1 MNRQNLEE
9 LPPPPGV
16 MGSLRD
22 GFYAVSSHVWLILLP
37 FLLDVLL
44 WFGPRLSVGRL
55 VHPFFELVVSQA
67 RTMLTSAADLKRFTD
82 NLVVLS
88 ELVERFNLLSLLG
101 RLLGTFQVFPV
112 GISSL
117 LAQTMPVQT
126 PLGSQDVI
134 QITSL
139 PGLLGLVFL
148 FTIMG
153 WIMGGLYFRWVSGIA
168 LGDAKQATMISLSWA
183 ILQTLLLSVI
193 WVIAFMVVIIP
204 ALLIF
209 AFLMGL
215 SPLLA
220 SGILLLA
227 LFFSFWLIVPLF
239 FTPHGIFVRRQ
250 NALYSIFTS
259 LRMARFT
266 LPTSALFVLCVFLL
280 TTGLDL
286 LWRVPG
292 GDSWMLLV
300 GIGGHA
306 FITTALLAAS
316 FVYYRDMNA
325 WLQRVFEQLQ
335 QKQMPA
341 QRV

>member
-1 MNRQNLEE
+1 MNRQKLAE

-16 MGSLRD
+16 MGPLKD

-37 FLLDVLL
+37 LLLDIVLWL
-44 WFGPRLSVGRL
+44 GPRLSVGTL
-55 VHPFFELVVSQA
+55 VSPFFKLVFSQM
-67 RTMLTSAADLKRFTD
+67 RTTLTSSSDVQRFTEYQSAFSE
-82 NLVVLS
+82 VL
-88 ELVERFNLLSLLG
+88 ERFNLLSLLG
-101 RLLGTFQVFPV
+101 RLQTFPV

-117 LAQTMPVQT
+117 LAQTMPAKN
-126 PLGSQDVI
+126 PLGSQDVV

-139 PGLLGLVFL
+139 PGLLGLAFL
-148 FTIMG
+148 FIVIS
-153 WIMGGLYFRWVSGIA
+153 WVIGGLYFHWVSGTI
-168 LGDAKQATMISLSWA
+168 LGNRVTMISLSWA
-183 ILQTLLLSVI
+183 IVQTVILSVI
-193 WVIAFMVVIIP
+193 WVVALMIVLVPVMVILTFVT
-204 ALLIF
+204 L
-209 AFLMGL
+209 L

-220 SGILLLA
+220 SGVLLLA

-250 NALYSIFTS
+250 NAFYSIFTS

-280 TTGLDL
+280 TTGLNY
-286 LWRVPG
+286 LWSVPT

-300 GIGGHA
+300 GIAGHA

-335 QKQMPA
+335 HKQMPA

>member
-22 GFYAVSSHVWLILLP
+22 GFYTVSSHVWLILLP
-37 FLLDVLL
+37 LLLDVLL
-44 WFGPRLSVGRL
+44 WLGPRLSVGTL
-55 VHPFFELVVSQA
+55 IKPFFELAFNQM
-67 RTMLTSAADLKRFTD
+67 RTTLTSSSDLQRFTAYQSTF
-82 NLVVLS
+82 S
-88 ELVERFNLLSLLG
+88 EVVERFNLLSLLG
-101 RLLGTFQVFPV
+101 RLQTFPV

-117 LAQTMPVQT
+117 LAQTMPVKT
-126 PLGSQDVI
+126 PLGSQDVV

-139 PGLLGLVFL
+139 PGLLGLAFL
-148 FTIMG
+148 FTVIG
-153 WIMGGLYFRWVSGIA
+153 WTIGGLYFRWVSGMA
-168 LGDAKQATMISLSWA
+168 LGGASRVAMISLSWA
-183 ILQTLLLSVI
+183 VIQTLILSVI
-193 WVIAFMVVIIP
+193 WVIGLMV
-204 ALLIF
+204 IF
-209 AFLMGL
+209 VPMMFILTFLTML

-250 NALYSIFTS
+250 NAFYSIFTS

-280 TTGLDL
+280 STGLNY
-286 LWRVPG
+286 LWSVPT

-300 GIGGHA
+300 GIAGHA

-335 QKQMPA
+335 HKQMPA

>member
-22 GFYAVSSHVWLILLP
+22 GFYTVSSHVWLILVPL
-37 FLLDVLL
+37 LLDLML
-44 WFGPRLSVGRL
+44 WLGPRLSVGTL
-55 VHPFFELVVSQA
+55 VNPFFKLAFNQM
-67 RTMLTSAADLKRFTD
+67 RTTLTSSSDQQRFTVYQSAVSE
-82 NLVVLS
+82 VVDH
-88 ELVERFNLLSLLG
+88 FNLLSLLG
-101 RLLGTFQVFPV
+101 RLQTFPV

-117 LAQTMPVQT
+117 LAQTMPVRT
-126 PLGSQDVI
+126 PLGSQDVV

-139 PGLLGLVFL
+139 PGLLFLAFL
-148 FTIMG
+148 FTVIG
-153 WIMGGLYFRWVSGIA
+153 WVIGGLYFRWVSGIA
-168 LGDAKQATMISLSWA
+168 LGGASRIKMISLSWA
-183 ILQTLLLSVI
+183 ILQTLILSVI
-193 WVIAFMVVIIP
+193 WVIGLMV
-204 ALLIF
+204 IF
-209 AFLMGL
+209 VPTMFILTFLSLL

-239 FTPHGIFVRRQ
+239 FTPHGIFVRQQ
-250 NALYSIFTS
+250 NAFYSIFTS
-259 LRMARFT
+259 LKMARFT

-280 TTGLDL
+280 STGLNY
-286 LWRVPG
+286 LWSVPT

-300 GIGGHA
+300 GIAGHA

-335 QKQMPA
+335 HKQMPA

>member
-1 MNRQNLEE
+1 MEE

-16 MGSLRD
+16 MGSLRH
-22 GFYAVSSHVWLILLP
+22 GFNAVSSHVWLILLP
-37 FLLDVLL
+37 LLLDLLL
-44 WFGPRLSVGRL
+44 WLGPRLSVGTL
-55 VHPFFELVVSQA
+55 VNPFFKLAFSQM
-67 RTMLTSAADLKRFTD
+67 RTTMTSSSDLQRFA
-82 NLVVLS
+82 VYQSAFS
-88 ELVERFNLLSLLG
+88 EMVEHFNLLSLVG
-101 RLLGTFQVFPV
+101 RLQTFPV

-117 LAQTMPVQT
+117 LAQTMPVKT
-126 PLGSQDVI
+126 PLGSQDVV

-139 PGLLGLVFL
+139 PGFLGLAFL
-148 FTIMG
+148 FTVVG
-153 WIMGGLYFRWVSGIA
+153 WVMGGLYFRSVSGIA
-168 LGDAKQATMISLSWA
+168 LGDANRVTMISLSWA
-183 ILQTLLLSVI
+183 IIQTLLLSFLWVVGLIVI
-193 WVIAFMVVIIP
+193 LIPTMVV
-204 ALLIF
+204 LT
-209 AFLMGL
+209 FLTLL

-220 SGILLLA
+220 SGILLIA

-250 NALYSIFTS
+250 NAFYSIFTS
-259 LRMARFT
+259 LKMARFT

-280 TTGLDL
+280 TTGLNY
-286 LWRVPG
+286 LWSVPT

-300 GIGGHA
+300 GIAGHA

-335 QKQMPA
+335 HKQMPA

>member
-1 MNRQNLEE
+1 MNRQKLEE

-16 MGSLRD
+16 MGSLRH
-22 GFYAVSSHVWLILLP
+22 GFNAVSSHVWLILLP
-37 FLLDVLL
+37 LMLDLLL
-44 WFGPRLSVGRL
+44 WLGPRLSVGTL
-55 VHPFFELVVSQA
+55 VNPFFKLAFSQM
-67 RTMLTSAADLKRFTD
+67 RTTMTSSSDLQRFAVYQSTF
-82 NLVVLS
+82 N
-88 ELVERFNLLSLLG
+88 EMVERFNLLSLIG
-101 RLLGTFQVFPV
+101 RLQTFPV

-117 LAQTMPVQT
+117 LAQTMPVQN
-126 PLGSQDVI
+126 PLGSQDVV

-139 PGLLGLVFL
+139 PGFLGLAFL
-148 FTIMG
+148 FTVVG
-153 WIMGGLYFRWVSGIA
+153 WVMGGLYFRSVSGIA
-168 LGDAKQATMISLSWA
+168 LGDANRVTMISLSWA
-183 ILQTLLLSVI
+183 ILQTLILSFLWVVGLIVI
-193 WVIAFMVVIIP
+193 LIPTMVV
-204 ALLIF
+204 LT
-209 AFLMGL
+209 FLTLL

-220 SGILLLA
+220 SGILLIA

-250 NALYSIFTS
+250 NAFYSIFTS
-259 LRMARFT
+259 LKMARFT

-280 TTGLDL
+280 TTGLNY
-286 LWRVPG
+286 LWSVPT

-300 GIGGHA
+300 GIAGHA

-335 QKQMPA
+335 HKQMPA

>member
-1 MNRQNLEE
+1 MNRQKLEE

-16 MGSLRD
+16 MGSLRA
-22 GFYAVSSHVWLILLP
+22 GFETVSSHVWLILLP
-37 FLLDVLL
+37 LLLDLVLWL
-44 WFGPRLSVGRL
+44 GPRFSVGGL
-55 VHPFFELVVSQA
+55 LNPFFRMVFNQA
-67 RTMLTSAADLKRFTD
+67 RVPLTSSADLQRFAAYQAAF
-82 NLVVLS
+82 S
-88 ELVERFNLLSLLG
+88 ELLERFNLLSLLG
-101 RLLGTFQVFPV
+101 KLQTFPV

-117 LAQTMPVQT
+117 LAQTMPVET
-126 PLGSQDVI
+126 PLGDQDVVH
-134 QITSL
+134 ITSL
-139 PGLLGLVFL
+139 TGLIGLGFL
-148 FTIMG
+148 FMLIG
-153 WIMGGLYFRWVSGIA
+153 WVAGGLYFRWVSGIA
-168 LGDAKQATMISLSWA
+168 LGDANRVTMISLSWA
-183 ILQTLLLSVI
+183 IIQTLILSIVWVLSLMVI
-193 WVIAFMVVIIP
+193 TIP
-204 ALLIF
+204 AMFVLALLTLI
-209 AFLMGL
+209 

-220 SGILLLA
+220 SGVLLVA

-250 NALYSIFTS
+250 NAFYSIFTS

-266 LPTSALFVLCVFLL
+266 LPTSGLFVLCVFLL
-280 TTGLDL
+280 STGLNY
-286 LWRVPG
+286 LWSVPT

-300 GIGGHA
+300 GIAGHA